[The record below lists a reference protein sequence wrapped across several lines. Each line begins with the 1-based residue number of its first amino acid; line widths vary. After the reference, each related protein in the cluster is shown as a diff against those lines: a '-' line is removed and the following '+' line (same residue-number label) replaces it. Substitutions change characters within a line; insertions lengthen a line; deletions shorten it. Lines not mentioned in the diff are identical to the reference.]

1 MINLNVKVRRAV
13 AQDHYQIAN
22 LLFHESHTH
31 RHLDWRSVLDWLGA
45 QNFWVLDEHG
55 FITAA
60 FACPEDPQD
69 IAWIRLFTYHP
80 HLDLREAWSAL
91 WESSQAEIFQNNPNA
106 KVSSI
111 VIKPW
116 FQDVLLQSGFEQK
129 QSIAL
134 LRLRIE
140 KFKPFAAPQN
150 LHIRRMKESDISF
163 VADVDYK
170 AFGSFWHNSFDSIRF
185 AYAQAISATVAENEL
200 NEIIGYQLSTGNRF
214 GAHLARLA
222 VSPQAQGRGVASAL
236 VSHLI
241 QNLDANQNS
250 NLSVNTQEDNM
261 ASLALYKKLGFSK
274 TGEYFPVLI
283 YNRGL

>member
-60 FACPEDPQD
+60 FACPEDPTD
-69 IAWIRLFTYHP
+69 VAWIRLFTYHP
-80 HLDLREAWSAL
+80 HLNLQDAWSAL
-91 WESSQAEIFQNNPNA
+91 WEHAQPEIFQNNPNA

-111 VIKPW
+111 IIKPW

-140 KFKPFAAPQN
+140 NFKPFSVPQN
-150 LHIRRMKESDISF
+150 LHIRRMKESDIPS

-170 AFGSFWHNSFDSIRF
+170 AFGSFWHNSFDTIQF
-185 AYAQAISATVAENEL
+185 AYAQAISATVAENES

-222 VSPQAQGRGVASAL
+222 VSPQEQGRGVASAL

-241 QNLDANQNS
+241 QNLDENQNS
-250 NLSVNTQEDNM
+250 NLSVNTQEDNV

>member
-1 MINLNVKVRRAV
+1 MIHLNTKVRRAV

-45 QNFWVLDEHG
+45 QNFWVFDEHG

-80 HLDLREAWSAL
+80 HLNLREAWSAL
-91 WESSQAEIFQNNPNA
+91 WNIAQPEIFQTNPHA
-106 KVSSI
+106 KVSAIILKS
-111 VIKPW
+111 W
-116 FQDVLLQSGFEQK
+116 FQEILLQSGFEQI

-140 KFKPFAAPQN
+140 NFKPVNSPHN
-150 LHIRRMKESDISF
+150 VRIRRMKESDFSF
-163 VADVDYK
+163 VANLDFK
-170 AFGSFWHNSFDSIRF
+170 AFGSFWHNTLDSLHR
-185 AYAQAISATVAENEL
+185 AYSQSVYATVAENQSG
-200 NEIIGYQLSTGNRF
+200 EIIGYQLSTGNRL

-222 VSPQAQGRGVASAL
+222 VSPEAQGQGVASAL
-236 VSHLI
+236 VSELI
-241 QNLDANQNS
+241 QHLDSNQHG
-250 NLSVNTQEDNM
+250 NLSVNTQEDNF

-283 YNRGL
+283 YNKGL